1 MACYFMCN
9 RKRHNEQQSIYWIV
23 TKQHLIL
30 SYTPNSSSFLQIVGM
45 SLMSYIQ
52 RKQIQ
57 NVNIVHV
64 HLAYEEMKSIFSNL
78 SVILSLTWKEED
90 GSELITKVKNA
101 FQVALPQNKVT
112 MISTENLD
120 LEDDS

>member
-1 MACYFMCN
+1 
-9 RKRHNEQQSIYWIV
+9 
-23 TKQHLIL
+23 
-30 SYTPNSSSFLQIVGM
+30 M